1 METQKWASHLW
12 QHLFSWLMHPHP
24 SAYVSSPHLSAKPAA
39 PPLQLC
45 PTLTI
50 PVSTKVSA
58 MAELMDALC
67 LESWPQSTE
76 PLEGRDRQKLKHSQA
91 VLSRVQGLFLLQM
104 LMAE

>member
-1 METQKWASHLW
+1 
-12 QHLFSWLMHPHP
+12 
-24 SAYVSSPHLSAKPAA
+24 
-39 PPLQLC
+39 
-45 PTLTI
+45 
-50 PVSTKVSA
+50 

-91 VLSRVQGLFLLQM
+91 VLPRVQGLFLLQM